1 MGLFSKEVCEFCGN
15 EVGVLKR
22 SKLATKE
29 FICNDCRKKVNYFAR
44 MDYTSKENVQIMMDT
59 LGQDEEDFE
68 KSFDAAE
75 GRFARAERSYRT
87 WDLGGKRVQYRCN
100 TSLGAFQL
108 LLDDMSRY
116 EHVPVFWFSRMMPY
130 EFQSD
135 DSVFSSMRR
144 SEMMDEGAEY
154 VEVKEE
160 KGDDG
165 KVKSC
170 TLVIPYDDIC
180 IREIR
185 IESEVSEEGDVEAFH
200 SLADE
205 INGDR
210 RVWLSK
216 SEFDLEQKNKMQVRN
231 LGDTAA
237 EALKTAIK
245 GGDVEEVL
253 KKGIETANEIEEGK
267 VKRGFFGKLFKK

>member
-1 MGLFSKEVCEFCGN
+1 MKE
-15 EVGVLKR
+15 K
-22 SKLATKE
+22 
-29 FICNDCRKKVNYFAR
+29 
-44 MDYTSKENVQIMMDT
+44 
-59 LGQDEEDFE
+59 
-68 KSFDAAE
+68 
-75 GRFARAERSYRT
+75 
-87 WDLGGKRVQYRCN
+87 
-100 TSLGAFQL
+100 
-108 LLDDMSRY
+108 
-116 EHVPVFWFSRMMPY
+116 
-130 EFQSD
+130 
-135 DSVFSSMRR
+135 
-144 SEMMDEGAEY
+144 
-154 VEVKEE
+154 

-185 IESEVSEEGDVEAFH
+185 IESEVSEEGDVKAFH

-253 KKGIETANEIEEGK
+253 KKGIEIANEIEEGK

>member
-1 MGLFSKEVCEFCGN
+1 MGLFSKETCEFCGK
-15 EVGVLKR
+15 EVGALKR

-29 FICNDCRKKVNYFAR
+29 YICNDCRKKVNYFAR
-44 MDYTSKENVQIMMDT
+44 MDYTSKENAQIMMDV
-59 LGQDEEDFE
+59 LRQDEEDFE

-87 WDLGGKRVQYRCN
+87 WDLGSKRVQYRCN

-108 LLDDMSRY
+108 LLDDMSHY

-130 EFQSD
+130 EFQSND
-135 DSVFSSMRR
+135 AMFADMRR
-144 SEMMDEGAEY
+144 SKMMDEDAEY

-165 KVKSC
+165 KVKRC

-180 IREIR
+180 IREVR
-185 IESEVSEEGDVEAFH
+185 IESDISNENEAEAFH

-210 RVWLSK
+210 KVWLSK

-245 GGDVEEVL
+245 GGDVADVL
-253 KKGIETANEIEEGK
+253 KKGVETANEIEEGK

>member
-75 GRFARAERSYRT
+75 GRFARAERNFHT
-87 WDLGGKRVQYRCN
+87 WDLGSKRVQYRCN

-144 SEMMDEGAEY
+144 SKMMDEGAEY

>member
-1 MGLFSKEVCEFCGN
+1 MGLFNKEVCEFCGN

-29 FICNDCRKKVNYFAR
+29 FICNDCKKRVNYFAR

-68 KSFDAAE
+68 KSFDDAE
-75 GRFARAERSYRT
+75 GRFARAERSFRT

-130 EFQSD
+130 EFQTD
-135 DSVFSSMRR
+135 DAVFSGVRR
-144 SEMMDEGAEY
+144 SKMMDEDAEY

-160 KGDDG
+160 KGEDG
-165 KVKSC
+165 KVKRC

-180 IREIR
+180 IREVR
-185 IESEVSEEGDVEAFH
+185 IESDVSEERDVEAFH

-210 RVWLSK
+210 KVWLSK

-245 GGDVEEVL
+245 GGDVEAVL